1 MKIAG
6 YEFPDDL
13 YFDMHHAWARVEGK
27 QVTQGITDLGQALA
41 KEIEYVETPRLGR
54 TVMQGQTVMSVE
66 SGKWVGRIYAIV
78 SGKLVA
84 ANAALADAPD
94 LINRA
99 PYADGWLVR
108 MDALNLTELAKLWRA
123 GDPVLAQFVLD
134 EIAKYK
140 PKT

>member
-13 YFDMHHAWARVEGK
+13 YFDAHHAWARVEGK
-27 QVTQGITDLGQALA
+27 QVTQGITDLGQVLA
-41 KEIEYVETPRLGR
+41 KEIGYVETPRLGR

-84 ANAALADAPD
+84 ANAALADAPN

-108 MDALNLTELAKLWRA
+108 MDALNLNELAKLWRA